1 MRIYK
6 LILCIINLDYCFRI
20 QDDIRRAL
28 HYTNQLLELEPDHP
42 RAVGNKWYYEE
53 ALGEDGVVD
62 DALNRRRGKQN
73 TPCNIDKRSI

>member
-1 MRIYK
+1 M
-6 LILCIINLDYCFRI
+6 DYSFWI

-53 ALGEDGVVD
+53 ALGDDGVVD
-62 DALNRRRGKQN
+62 GAPNKRRGKQN
-73 TPCNIDKRSI
+73 TSCNTNK